1 MNPANEPDTITPPEP
16 TTTEPATPTT
26 APATPIRPKPRRTH
40 SGGGRSTLPPWA
52 FLAPALLLFLVFIAI
67 PVGYAVYL
75 SLMRQRSSGGAY
87 GVKRPEFA
95 GLENY
100 GAALTDPELVDSL
113 LRLARFAAISVPLTL
128 GLALLFALLLDLPRA
143 RAKRF
148 TRTAIFLPYAVPGV
162 IGSLLWGFLYLPSTS
177 PVNRLLDQ
185 LGLPAADFLNGGSIY
200 GSLGNIAIWGGVGF
214 NMVVLY
220 TSLRSI
226 PAEVTEAAAIDGA
239 SQWQIAWRIKVP
251 LLAPALVLTLL
262 FSVIATL
269 QTYSE
274 PMTLLSMSP
283 SISSS
288 FFPMMKIYQDGFGT
302 DDLSGSAAMSV
313 VLAAGTVIVSL
324 GLLRMLQRRTIS
336 EDA

>member
-1 MNPANEPDTITPPEP
+1 MKTN
-16 TTTEPATPTT
+16 
-26 APATPIRPKPRRTH
+26 K
-40 SGGGRSTLPPWA
+40 RSALPPWA
-52 FLAPALLLFLVFIAI
+52 FLAPALALFLLFIVV

-75 SLMRQRSSGGAY
+75 SLMQQRSSGGAY
-87 GVKRPEFA
+87 GVKRPVFA

-100 GAALTDPELVDSL
+100 ATALTDPEMVDSL
-113 LRLARFAAISVPLTL
+113 LRLARFAVISVPLTL
-128 GLALLFALLLDLPRA
+128 GLALVFALLLDTPRV
-143 RAKRF
+143 RATRF

-177 PVNRLLDQ
+177 PANRILGQ
-185 LGLPAADFLNGGSIY
+185 LGLPDGDFLSSGSVY
-200 GSLGNIAIWGGVGF
+200 GSLANIAIWGGVGF
-214 NMVVLY
+214 NMIVLY

-226 PAEVTEAAAIDGA
+226 PVEVCEAASIDGA
-239 SQWQIAWRIKVP
+239 SQWQIAWRIKIP
-251 LLAPALVLTLL
+251 LVAPALVLTLL
-262 FSVIATL
+262 FSLIATL

-274 PMTLLSMSP
+274 PMTLLTMSP

-324 GLLRMLQRRTIS
+324 GLLRMLQRRTMN